1 MPSGVEQWGTWLMP
15 GMSTTVR
22 VLLAIA
28 SCVAAILTA
37 LFSVAT
43 VFALV
48 SFGAIIW
55 WQPLSVIVFG
65 GIRAVSCSREADD

>member
-1 MPSGVEQWGTWLMP
+1 M
-15 GMSTTVR
+15 R

-37 LFSVAT
+37 LFAVAT